1 MVFEKE
7 REVLIMGIVIDA
19 RGRVMRSDMLPNLYE
34 WLSRLQ
40 MFRTDI
46 EDWEV
51 LSMQEARDRFPH
63 LGRD

>member
-1 MVFEKE
+1 
-7 REVLIMGIVIDA
+7 
-19 RGRVMRSDMLPNLYE
+19 
-34 WLSRLQ
+34 

>member
-1 MVFEKE
+1 
-7 REVLIMGIVIDA
+7 MGIVIDA

-63 LGRD
+63 LGRDQ